1 MPEKKRG
8 RPVGALNKP
17 KNTNLKVLNFDRQIE
32 GAAINRD
39 SNLGY
44 IRWGKDNNYPDL
56 LLDLYNQSPTHH
68 SAINFGV
75 QAIVGDGIDYD
86 AMKLD
91 RSQLIPNYHESW
103 DTLIRNISLDFMLY
117 GSFAIQ
123 IIRNKDGKTFSF
135 WHTPLHKVRWSP
147 YDDDGQ
153 IPYYFICSDWTR
165 SNQVGVTKV
174 KAFDMQTE
182 IKNGEPYLYVYRS
195 YSPTLEYYTEPH
207 YIAGLKAVEAEAEML
222 NYDLK
227 TTVNSFTPTGMLIL
241 PEQESQEDRQAIIKE
256 VSCMFQ
262 GSNNANALMVAF
274 KSNVDESKPE
284 FVPFAANVNNVNLF
298 ESSNERTQSRILA
311 AHQISD
317 EGLIGLPSIKSTGFS
332 SQAAKLKNAFAVYL
346 KLVGNY
352 NRNIIIGTLNYML
365 KMNGIE
371 QEIIMKPFDYD
382 IDDEKDDVTPV
393 NKEQQDNPDVE
404 NEEISNNTE
413 EKVE

>member
-1 MPEKKRG
+1 MSEKKRG

-17 KNTNLKVLNFDRQIE
+17 KNTNLKVLSFDRQIE
-32 GAAINRD
+32 GAAINKN
-39 SNLGY
+39 SNQGY

-75 QAIVGDGIDYD
+75 QSIVGDGVDYD
-86 AMKLD
+86 AMKMD
-91 RSQLIPNYHESW
+91 RSQLVPNYYESW
-103 DTLIRNISLDFMLY
+103 DTIIRNISLDFMLY
-117 GSFAIQ
+117 GSFALQ
-123 IIRNKDGKTFSF
+123 IIRNKDGRTFSF
-135 WHTPLHKVRWSP
+135 WHTPLHKVRWSE
-147 YDDDGQ
+147 YDEDGQ
-153 IPYYFICSDWTR
+153 IPYYYICSDWSRAQT
-165 SNQVGVTKV
+165 VGITKI

-207 YIAGLKAVEAEAEML
+207 YIAGLKAIEAEVEMM

-241 PEQESQEDRQAIIKE
+241 PEQETQEQRQAVIKE
-256 VSCMFQ
+256 ISAMFQ
-262 GSNNANALMVAF
+262 GSNNAAALMVTF
-274 KSNVDESKPE
+274 RSNVDENKPE
-284 FVPFAANVNNVNLF
+284 FVPFAANVSNVNLY
-298 ESSNERTQSRILA
+298 ESSNVRTQSRILA

-332 SQAAKLKNAFAVYL
+332 SQADKLKNAYNVYL

-352 NRNIIIGTLNYML
+352 NRNIIIGSINYML

-371 QEIIMKPFDYD
+371 QEVIMKPFDFSF
-382 IDDEKDDVTPV
+382 DDNTSASVED
-393 NKEQQDNPDVE
+393 KEQQDNPDVE
-404 NEEISNNTE
+404 NQEISNNIE
-413 EKVE
+413 EKID